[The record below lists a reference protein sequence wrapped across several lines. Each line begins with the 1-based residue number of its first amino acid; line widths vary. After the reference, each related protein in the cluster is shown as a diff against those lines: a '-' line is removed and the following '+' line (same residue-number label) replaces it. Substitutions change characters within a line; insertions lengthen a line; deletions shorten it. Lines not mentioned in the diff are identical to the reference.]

1 MTDTNPKLTDARLA
15 MRILQAENRLLRRII
30 ADQRDQI
37 EHLLDQPLLILDG
50 SACVGIREVGPVC
63 PN

>member
-1 MTDTNPKLTDARLA
+1 MPTNPKLQDAQLA
-15 MRILQAENRLLRRII
+15 VRHLAAENRLLRRII
-30 ADQRDQI
+30 ADQREQI

-63 PN
+63 LN